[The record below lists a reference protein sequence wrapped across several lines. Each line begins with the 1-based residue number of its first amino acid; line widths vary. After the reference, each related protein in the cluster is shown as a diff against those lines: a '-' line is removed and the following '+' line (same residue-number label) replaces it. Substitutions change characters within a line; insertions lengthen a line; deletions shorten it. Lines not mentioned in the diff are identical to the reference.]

1 MQSKAAKY
9 GAEVKQVTALDAQSA
24 AELIFSRRSYGVLC
38 ESGKKMDANT
48 TAHFDPTQDEIAILK
63 QMELVSS
70 LTLSAALRKHLSGRL
85 YQHGYL
91 ARTPEGNLAI
101 TPRGRELVRRA
112 EG

>member
-1 MQSKAAKY
+1 
-9 GAEVKQVTALDAQSA
+9 
-24 AELIFSRRSYGVLC
+24 
-38 ESGKKMDANT
+38 MDANN

-112 EG
+112 ES